1 MTPLS
6 HRKRP
11 FASATRRG
19 YGERPR
25 NAIPRRSLLIR
36 AAAGR
41 ETALDP
47 GTRSAPVA
55 RLEAALFLA
64 EEPLP
69 IRRLTEVAGLKDATE
84 TRRVLAQLEEL
95 IKSAGGAFRV
105 EEIAGGYQLLTA
117 ARCEFW
123 LGRLR
128 RAGHMIRLTPALLET
143 LTVLAYK
150 QPFPRADL
158 DAVRGVD
165 CGDQLRILLERGL
178 VRTMGRQDSLGRPQ
192 LYGTSKL
199 FLQMFGFKAI
209 DNLPQLAE

>member
-6 HRKRP
+6 HRKRQ

-19 YGERPR
+19 YSERPR
-25 NAIPRRSLLIR
+25 NAMPVRSSLVR
-36 AAAGR
+36 AAVVSGAV
-41 ETALDP
+41 LDSE
-47 GTRSAPVA
+47 TRSAPVA

-95 IKSAGGAFRV
+95 LKSAGGAFRV

-117 ARCEFW
+117 PRCELW

-150 QPFPRADL
+150 QPLTRADL

-165 CGDQLRILLERGL
+165 CGDQLRLLLERGL
-178 VRTMGRQDSLGRPQ
+178 ARTMGRQDSLGRPQ